1 MRVRIARG
9 TTKGFQTYLK
19 KENIEKLRNGELYLN
34 NETKELY
41 CGTENEMLVFKG
53 VPIPESG
60 DINFPQAERWQNGK
74 RRNEKTS

>member
-41 CGTENEMLVFKG
+41 CGTEDEMLVFKG

-60 DINFPQAERWQNGK
+60 DINYPQAEEVVTKWK
-74 RRNEKTS
+74 KKK

>member
-19 KENIEKLRNGELYLN
+19 KENLEKLRNGELYLN

-41 CGTENEMLVFKG
+41 
-53 VPIPESG
+53 
-60 DINFPQAERWQNGK
+60 
-74 RRNEKTS
+74 

>member
-1 MRVRIARG
+1 MIVRIARG

-60 DINFPQAERWQNGK
+60 DINFPQAEEVVAKWKKK
-74 RRNEKTS
+74 R